1 MHPYQAEQQ
10 HPVLRTFILMTLRFP
25 NAQLPPPAGWQLA
38 TLADILAAVEAQL
51 RQHDANPLS
60 RVPVPPQDERHWL
73 NEAVEHVVRGGD
85 ASFTPSEREA
95 IAERLRGRP
104 HLVPYD
110 RAFGARLVVLAR
122 RLRPTL
128 SAQQLA
134 ALRHAQQRDELWHTL
149 DELRQ
154 AARSLSPLTP
164 VLVPAAFDPRLVRHG
179 LAETRAASRARR

>member
-1 MHPYQAEQQ
+1 MQPRPIDQ
-10 HPVLRTFILMTLRFP
+10 PLPPLRTHVRMILKFP
-25 NAQLPPPAGWQLA
+25 TCGLPPPAGWQLA

-104 HLVPYD
+104 HLVQYD
-110 RAFGARLVVLAR
+110 RAFGARLVALAR
-122 RLRPTL
+122 RLRPIL
-128 SAQQLA
+128 SAQQRA
-134 ALRHAQQRDELWHTL
+134 ALRHAEQRDELWRTV
-149 DELRQ
+149 DELRE
-154 AARSLSPLTP
+154 AARALSPLTP
-164 VLVPAAFDPRLVRHG
+164 VPVPVAFDARLVRHG
-179 LAETRAASRARR
+179 LAETRAALRTRR